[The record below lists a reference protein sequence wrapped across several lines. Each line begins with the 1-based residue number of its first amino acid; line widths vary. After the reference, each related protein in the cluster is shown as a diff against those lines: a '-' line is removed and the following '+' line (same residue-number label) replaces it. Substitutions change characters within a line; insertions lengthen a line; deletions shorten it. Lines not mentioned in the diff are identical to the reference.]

1 MAATGLRRRSFHVV
15 ALGLASAVAAPLLG
29 AQPRPERARLT
40 LAVGGKSSLNHL
52 PLTLA
57 EQLGFFKAEGLE
69 LEIVDHGDGPQA
81 IRAAQA
87 GAADVVAGAY
97 GDTLELQSRGQQ
109 YRAFVLLGRAP
120 QIALGVSTRNVPGFR
135 ALEQLRGRRIG
146 VVWPGSSSHMIA
158 RLALARAGLGAAD
171 VRYVATGAGSGA
183 GAGVLAALRDGELDA
198 ISHSEPVMTLLE
210 QRGEV
215 RIVSDTRTLRG
226 TQDLLGGP
234 MPAACLY
241 AASDFVQKHPS
252 TVQALAD
259 AVVHALKWLQT
270 AGPGDLIKTV
280 PESYMLGDR
289 ALYLASFNKVRE
301 SISHDGLITE
311 EGARTALRALAGF
324 EALARS
330 EERIDLGRS
339 YTNEFARRAKQ
350 RFQA

>member
-1 MAATGLRRRSFHVV
+1 MAATGLRRRAFHQA
-15 ALGLASAVAAPLLG
+15 ALWLASAVAAPVLH
-29 AQPRPERARLT
+29 AQPRPEKARLT
-40 LAVGGKSSLNHL
+40 LAVGGKASLNHL

-69 LEIVDHGDGPQA
+69 VDIVDQGDGALAVQA
-81 IRAAQA
+81 ALA
-87 GAADVVAGAY
+87 GAAEVVVGAY
-97 GDTLELQSRGQQ
+97 AETLELQSRGHS

-146 VVWPGSSSHMIA
+146 VVRPGSSSHMIA
-158 RLALARAGLGAAD
+158 SLALARAGLGSAD
-171 VRYVATGAGSGA
+171 VRYIATGAGSGA

-198 ISHSEPVMTLLE
+198 ISHTDPVMTMLE

-226 TQDLLGGP
+226 TQELLGGP
-234 MPAACLY
+234 MPTCCLY
-241 AASDFVQKHPS
+241 ASADFVQRHPQ
-252 TVQALAD
+252 TVQALTHAI
-259 AVVHALKWLQT
+259 VRALKWLQT

-289 ALYLASFNKVRE
+289 ALYLASFNKLRE
-301 SISHDGLITE
+301 AISHDGLISD
-311 EGARTALRALAGF
+311 EGARTTLRALADF
-324 EALARS
+324 EALVRS
-330 EERIDLGRS
+330 ERIDLGRS